1 MEWWFICFKYDEFK
15 IMEGQNKGPIGIKFD
30 YKYLIAA
37 RNKVIKQLLAST
49 FHERINYCRLVMIPN

>member
-1 MEWWFICFKYDEFK
+1 
-15 IMEGQNKGPIGIKFD
+15 MEGQNKGPIGIKFD